1 MLMKSGS
8 EGERAHARRF
18 PELIHWRVKRSSRK
32 KAMATRSS
40 MSVGRM
46 RLRRMMFKTGA
57 AFLRFLRGWVCGA
70 VEALAPVEEDDVV
83 EEGDDVADGTPDEDE
98 EAPILF

>member
-1 MLMKSGS
+1 MKSGS
-8 EGERAHARRF
+8 EGERAQARRV
-18 PELIHWRVKRSSRK
+18 PELIHCRVKRSSRK

-57 AFLRFLRGWVCGA
+57 AFLRFLGRSVFGVT
-70 VEALAPVEEDDVV
+70 VPEEEDEV
-83 EEGDDVADGTPDEDE
+83 EEGDERGCAAGTPGVE
-98 EAPILF
+98 EEFAPILF